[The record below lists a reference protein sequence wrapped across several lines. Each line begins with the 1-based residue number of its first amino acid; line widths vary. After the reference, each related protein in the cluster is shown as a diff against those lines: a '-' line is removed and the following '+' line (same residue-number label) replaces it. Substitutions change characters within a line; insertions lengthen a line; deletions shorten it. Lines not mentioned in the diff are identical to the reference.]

1 MYSIDGLNQI
11 ERKARKLHLTKAC
24 FQKYLNQNP
33 PDKQSKD
40 WIISR
45 KNRFINGNGD
55 YSKYGNALLQYDKIK
70 FNALYLEWVDN
81 YEGNEKPVETKKP
94 RVLHKLNVLNFGKY
108 KVRTINYVLKTIGD
122 IKYLAWLYYGN
133 DMYTFPYPMLEE
145 IGIIKVV
152 NAEVDDSLEIKKPS
166 KDLNMYAKFC
176 KQVLEIDMKISQKP
190 PKKINPFKRSVNY
203 ANYLSKGALQSINH
217 GR

>member
-55 YSKYGNALLQYDKIK
+55 YSKYGNALLQYDKIISYFRILK
-70 FNALYLEWVDN
+70 QD
-81 YEGNEKPVETKKP
+81 
-94 RVLHKLNVLNFGKY
+94 LHV
-108 KVRTINYVLKTIGD
+108 
-122 IKYLAWLYYGN
+122 
-133 DMYTFPYPMLEE
+133 
-145 IGIIKVV
+145 IIK
-152 NAEVDDSLEIKKPS
+152 
-166 KDLNMYAKFC
+166 
-176 KQVLEIDMKISQKP
+176 
-190 PKKINPFKRSVNY
+190 RSSFTIRRTVKY
-203 ANYLSKGALQSINH
+203 
-217 GR
+217 